1 MHDCDSQNGVQKWLC
16 TITIQKSD
24 LGHLL
29 PKKKNTK
36 KLQKIKN
43 LCLIE
48 KNSVKNHSKLQFP
61 TSFFSN
67 FVFIVKNVF
76 SLVFVFLSVVFY
88 WISYCSEG
96 VEIFGALSILHNERV
111 KPGKVDNWWLFAIFW
126 RFFENFAKIEWK
138 LPDRLVIF
146 LTWL

>member
-1 MHDCDSQNGVQKWLC
+1 MVCKNGYVQFRC
-16 TITIQKSD
+16 
-24 LGHLL
+24 
-29 PKKKNTK
+29 KNQIWAIYCQREKILKNYK
-36 KLQKIKN
+36 KLKIYALLK
-43 LCLIE
+43 

-61 TSFFSN
+61 TSFFSD
-67 FVFIVKNVF
+67 FVFIAKNAF
-76 SLVFVFLSVVFY
+76 SLVFSFLSVVFY

-126 RFFENFAKIEWK
+126 RFFKNFAKKEWK

>member
-1 MHDCDSQNGVQKWLC
+1 MAMSNFDAKIRFGLFIAKE
-16 TITIQKSD
+16 
-24 LGHLL
+24 
-29 PKKKNTK
+29 KKILKNYK
-36 KLQKIKN
+36 KLKIYALLK
-43 LCLIE
+43 

-61 TSFFSN
+61 TSFFSD
-67 FVFIVKNVF
+67 FVFIAKNAF
-76 SLVFVFLSVVFY
+76 SLVFSFLSVVFY

-111 KPGKVDNWWLFAIFW
+111 KPGKVGDFL
-126 RFFENFAKIEWK
+126 RYSEDFFENFAKKEWK